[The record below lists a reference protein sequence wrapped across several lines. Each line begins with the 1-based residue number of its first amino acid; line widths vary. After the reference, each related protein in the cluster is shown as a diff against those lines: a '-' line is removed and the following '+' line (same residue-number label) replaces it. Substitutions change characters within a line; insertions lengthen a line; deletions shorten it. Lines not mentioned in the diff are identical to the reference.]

1 MEIES
6 ESKGY
11 FGENENNPTLQKE
24 DNLLD
29 FGFTQE
35 IQPYIPR
42 KQFMLKASQHITSNE
57 GSEKI

>member
-6 ESKGY
+6 ESKGH

-42 KQFMLKASQHITSNE
+42 K
-57 GSEKI
+57 